1 MQGWEKGKERM
12 MKVQF
17 QQNKMKKLGIVLSDF
32 NEEITSKMEKT
43 AEKHAA
49 LLGAEIV
56 KKIHV
61 PGAFEIPYAAKKL
74 FEDKNLDAIVV
85 LGAVIRGETDHDA
98 IIVNTISPKLLE
110 LSLENDKPLGFG
122 IIGPRVT
129 RQQAENRAVEYAE
142 RAVKT
147 ALEMI
152 KVSK

>member
-1 MQGWEKGKERM
+1 
-12 MKVQF
+12 
-17 QQNKMKKLGIVLSDF
+17 MKKLGIVISDF

-43 AEKHAA
+43 AETTAKS
-49 LLGAEIV
+49 LGAEIV

-74 FEDKNLDAIVV
+74 FKDNKLDAIVV
-85 LGAVIRGETDHDA
+85 LGTVIRGETDHDA

-110 LSLENDKPLGFG
+110 LSLESNKPLGFG
-122 IIGPRVT
+122 IIGPKVT
-129 RQQAENRAVEYAE
+129 RQQAEDRAEKYAE

-152 KVSK
+152 SK

>member
-1 MQGWEKGKERM
+1 
-12 MKVQF
+12 MKI
-17 QQNKMKKLGIVLSDF
+17 GIVVSDF

-43 AEKHAA
+43 AETVAKT
-49 LLGAEIV
+49 LDIEIV
-56 KKIHV
+56 EKIHV

-85 LGAVIRGETDHDA
+85 LGVIIQGETDHDT

-110 LSLENDKPLGFG
+110 LSLENNKPLGFG
-122 IIGPRVT
+122 IIGPKVT
-129 RQQAENRAVEYAE
+129 KQQAEDRAEKYAE

-152 KVSK
+152 SK